1 MVGKARG
8 SDVSFPVQRCLLQLG
23 RDLLGAGLCSLK
35 GRLLAMPV
43 KVVCLITTVDLDF
56 LICSK

>member
-8 SDVSFPVQRCLLQLG
+8 GDVSFLVQHCLLQLARG
-23 RDLLGAGLCSLK
+23 LLGAGLCSLK

-43 KVVCLITTVDLDF
+43 EVVCLITAIDLDF
-56 LICSK
+56 FICS